1 MSTYY
6 FGLRA
11 QKETY
16 EDVGNTYA
24 LPMKYVYGF
33 DWFKGDSTKIIM
45 VGRLNKNQRDLSLVL
60 AVRDTSKENE
70 RRKKLKE
77 KGKKLTKKNSKRIW
91 DLKELDYGRISNY
104 VKSASDGSKILYSN
118 IANMRDSW
126 GIKNQDSPS
135 KNLCYVSI

>member
-6 FGLRA
+6 FGMRA

-33 DWFKGDSTKIIM
+33 DWFKDDSTKIIM

-60 AVRDTSKENE
+60 AVRDTS
-70 RRKKLKE
+70 
-77 KGKKLTKKNSKRIW
+77 I
-91 DLKELDYGRISNY
+91 
-104 VKSASDGSKILYSN
+104 
-118 IANMRDSW
+118 
-126 GIKNQDSPS
+126 PH
-135 KNLCYVSI
+135 C